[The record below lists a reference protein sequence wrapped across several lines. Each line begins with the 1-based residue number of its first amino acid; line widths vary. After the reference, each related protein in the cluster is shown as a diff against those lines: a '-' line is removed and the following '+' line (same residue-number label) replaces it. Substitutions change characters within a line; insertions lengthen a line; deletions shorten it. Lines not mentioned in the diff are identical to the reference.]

1 MEYTVARVSH
11 LLAVVHTL
19 LRWAKRQTLHANRGA
34 FDAAGCRS
42 APERSITSSVTS
54 TSERLGTMRET
65 AWNKK
70 IERNVEREYSS
81 NKSESDFNANSDRGT
96 ITGVDSEVTPPP
108 SGTCAVAP
116 PLGSSPGTFRIPSQ
130 TTR

>member
-11 LLAVVHTL
+11 LLVVVHTL

-34 FDAAGCRS
+34 FDAAGRRS

-65 AWNKK
+65 AWDKK
-70 IERNVEREYSS
+70 IERNVERIPTVAAAFS
-81 NKSESDFNANSDRGT
+81 KFESA
-96 ITGVDSEVTPPP
+96 
-108 SGTCAVAP
+108 
-116 PLGSSPGTFRIPSQ
+116 
-130 TTR
+130 